1 MLAEIGRMRNE
12 PVPEKEFNEKKR
24 AMVGSF
30 ALSLEN
36 PQQMIGYYVRAGEIA
51 CLPITG
57 TSTLSASPL

>member
-1 MLAEIGRMRNE
+1 MRNE

-36 PQQMIGYYVRAGEIA
+36 PQQMIGYYVDELAK
-51 CLPITG
+51 
-57 TSTLSASPL
+57 SPARRLLGQVP